1 MAGFKFRKS
10 ITGSLEQPTQL
21 SLVGANS
28 VVFQVGD
35 LIRVNN
41 AGRAALV
48 TTGDLVLGVVTGVT
62 DSSGQQAIDPDSGTT
77 DTYTMPSDNVTVAL
91 RKVFYI
97 PALPNYLFFNTA
109 DSAVTVAD
117 LFMYMAVNDEDQ
129 VDPGTKSDTV
139 VDTVRLIEVDPDA
152 TGTTGEG
159 LFQISESFW
168 ATNGGGTVDTSG
180 IEA

>member
-1 MAGFKFRKS
+1 MAGFRYRKNLD
-10 ITGSLEQPTQL
+10 GSSQSPTNL

-62 DSSGQQAIDPDSGTT
+62 DKNGAPISPDSATT
-77 DTYTMPSDNVTVAL
+77 DTYTMPSDNVTVAQ

-117 LFMYMAVNDEDQ
+117 LFAFMAVNDEND

-159 LFQISESFW
+159 LFQIAESFW
-168 ATNGGGTVDTSG
+168 AQSGGGTLDTSG